1 MHQFQLTKFSFSSKN
16 TLFKAVFPWNI
27 SQMIT
32 KTVPISTRIT
42 ISCAVKRCIHFW
54 LWKKKKEN
62 GENSM
67 IKISQ
72 RRKIHYIFANRP
84 ASRGTHTILLNIPR
98 YARIEE
104 MSRFFKNP
112 LKFSRVIPYFQF
124 LEDFNYRVFIYIVFC
139 LYSASNELFNLRALY
154 MYCSTQICF
163 KFILHSSRWSTA
175 RNENVWQDMI
185 DCGEKIFQSDLPMS
199 FIFNHVKKLFLV
211 DKWVEVKTE

>member
-1 MHQFQLTKFSFSSKN
+1 MITRLFELYFRSRRFIFLIQTKKRILWTMAAAQPAENHEDEKTWPDIYNERNMHQFQLTKFSFSSKN

-72 RRKIHYIFANRP
+72 RRKVHYIFANRP
-84 ASRGTHTILLNIPR
+84 ASRGTHTHFAQHPTVRPHRRNVPLFQKSFKIFPR
-98 YARIEE
+98 H
-104 MSRFFKNP
+104 P
-112 LKFSRVIPYFQF
+112 
-124 LEDFNYRVFIYIVFC
+124 VFPVSWRLQLQSFH
-139 LYSASNELFNLRALY
+139 
-154 MYCSTQICF
+154 
-163 KFILHSSRWSTA
+163 LHS
-175 RNENVWQDMI
+175 
-185 DCGEKIFQSDLPMS
+185 
-199 FIFNHVKKLFLV
+199 FLSI
-211 DKWVEVKTE
+211 